1 MIFTNEYIDSW
12 TATNEICEWLRI
24 EWVFLFFTA
33 SLIRTFMF
41 LGFQVV
47 VPGDPIVPIADDLMF
62 LAYTIDHDSDDD
74 FDADWR

>member
-1 MIFTNEYIDSW
+1 
-12 TATNEICEWLRI
+12 
-24 EWVFLFFTA
+24 
-33 SLIRTFMF
+33 MF

-74 FDADWR
+74 FDAD